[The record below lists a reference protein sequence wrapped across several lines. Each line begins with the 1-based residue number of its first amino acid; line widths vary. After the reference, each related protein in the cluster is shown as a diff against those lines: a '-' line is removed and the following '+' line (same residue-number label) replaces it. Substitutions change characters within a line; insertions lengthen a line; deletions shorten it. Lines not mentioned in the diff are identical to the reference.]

1 MNPTIEEMQQ
11 HCSIRKFADRELET
25 GTLKQLLL
33 AGQAAA
39 TSSFIQAT
47 TVIQVTDLEIR
58 SRMVDISG
66 NQKYVRSAAEFL
78 VFCAD
83 LQRIRHRVKALG
95 LEAEFDW
102 TEQFITATIDVAL
115 FAQNT
120 VIAAESLGLGCCY
133 IGGIRNQPEDVCQ
146 LLGLPDLVYPVF
158 GLCIGYPA
166 QSPGKKPRLPLPA
179 IVHQNSYQ
187 ALGDTDQ
194 SIDHYDQDVSKYYDE
209 RTAGKRKTGWS
220 EQMMQQ
226 AERQTR
232 SFMLN
237 FLHKRGLLRR

>member
-1 MNPTIEEMQQ
+1 MNPTIERMQQ
-11 HCSIRKFADRELET
+11 HCSIRKFSDRELEA
-25 GTLKQLLL
+25 GALNQLLR

-58 SRMVDISG
+58 SRLVELSG
-66 NQKYVRSAAEFL
+66 NQKYVSSAAEFL

-120 VIAAESLGLGCCY
+120 VVAAESLGLGCCY
-133 IGGIRNQPEDVCQ
+133 IGGIRNQPDDVCQ
-146 LLGLPDLVYPVF
+146 LLNLPDVVYPVF

-179 IVHQNSYQ
+179 VLHQNSYQ
-187 ALGDTDQ
+187 AHTDTDQ
-194 SIDHYDQDVSKYYDE
+194 YIDHYDLDVSKYYE
-209 RTAGKRKTGWS
+209 QRTAGKLKASWS
-220 EQMMQQ
+220 EQMTQQ
-226 AERQTR
+226 AKHQTR
-232 SFMLN
+232 PFMLN